1 MFGIDSVVGFIQ
13 FKLTKIS
20 YIGTLFIVPFRQ
32 VFIVNGS
39 VVSEI
44 FFPLGPMIGPVVAIS
59 VV

>member
-1 MFGIDSVVGFIQ
+1 VFGIDSVVGFIQ

-44 FFPLGPMIGPVVAIS
+44 S
-59 VV
+59 H